1 MRLFGL
7 KLNSLL
13 VIAVAA
19 LLALGAISA
28 FADNDPPD
36 PPGDAVT
43 VDDVDGDGDVDD
55 DDGDVDDD
63 VEVQS
68 NGNGDDAEGAQN
80 IADVIGSTFDDASQ
94 EDVLALHEA
103 GFGFGAIFK
112 LYLLAAAGDET
123 AAAIL
128 LSEEKGEG
136 GFAFGKLFKE
146 FADEVS
152 VLTEGEDGMPKN
164 LGKAVSGSKK
174 DGTEPTVAST
184 DDGDEDDGQGPPEHA
199 PAHGRNKD

>member
-1 MRLFGL
+1 MKRTLFL
-7 KLNSLL
+7 SVL
-13 VIAVAA
+13 VAGVA
-19 LLALGAISA
+19 LALAAGSYSA
-28 FADNDPPD
+28 LAGTDPVTEVAGVVMGTEDPDADPD
-36 PPGDAVT
+36 ADDA
-43 VDDVDGDGDVDD
+43 DDE
-55 DDGDVDDD
+55 
-63 VEVQS
+63 VELQGV
-68 NGNGDDAEGAQN
+68 DAEGAQN

-128 LSEEKGEG
+128 LSGEKGEG

-146 FADEVS
+146 LTDEVS
-152 VLTEGEDGMPKN
+152 ALTDGEDGLPKN

-174 DGTEPTVAST
+174 DGTEPTVTST